1 MRLIG
6 FNFTKISVE
15 KKQTITTQPKLKTA
29 INVLEMKELP
39 GDVFKAKDIP
49 IEAKFS
55 YIIEYEPKIAEL
67 EFEGTLVILEDPKK
81 AKEILKI
88 WKDKELSE
96 EFKSQVFNII
106 LRKANIKAI
115 QLEDELNLPIHFP
128 LPSLKFEKK

>member
-81 AKEILKI
+81 AKEILKN

>member
-15 KKQTITTQPKLKTA
+15 KKQTPTTQPKLKTA

-39 GDVFKAKDIP
+39 GDVFKAKDVP
-49 IEAKFS
+49 IEIKFS

-81 AKEILKI
+81 AKEILKN

>member
-15 KKQTITTQPKLKTA
+15 KKQTVTTQPKLKTA

-39 GDVFKAKDIP
+39 GDVFKAKDVP
-49 IEAKFS
+49 IEIKFS

-81 AKEILKI
+81 AKEILKN